1 MHRAF
6 SFPMTAE
13 RSRNKE
19 RLEASLAGL
28 CELELLK
35 QRQECLVLSA
45 LSLGDT
51 VPGHPAWGDLQPP
64 LSAPMG
70 PSRVQDDL
78 TLRRQLNS
86 LQCAPWGLMA
96 ALAQLVG
103 DLRVDMETGCPEPQG
118 DMGDSRSSSGFYEL
132 SEGQSLGGVSDPS
145 MYGELSSSCL
155 GEGRVASVGERPK
168 SVGDIFMAKRDGLL
182 DPCPRPMVPRSFSA
196 PYPSLEGIAEGAGEE
211 GPCPWGSGYPS
222 AGLDEDPTAEDFQEA
237 LRVES
242 YILGLIQRRIL
253 PPRPSK
259 PRTTLGP
266 ETRGVARQSSLRRK
280 EGPYGPENRN
290 ASPSLPATDGQSWS
304 FQGLEEERGGGPA
317 VEDCLPP
324 RFPLPRP
331 AAPDYPCR
339 GLDPSSSEPD
349 SPQRLH
355 DSPRTPSPGEQLVSA
370 HYIPAQ
376 PSRAPPAHLLR
387 SAHRPPGPAKPHRTP
402 YSPER
407 ALLAGRSRAPPRKCR
422 GSEAESPAPRKAGRR
437 AGRSQSENS
446 LLGQRGGE
454 RKYNTV
460 ERDGGRGSQARP
472 RKPQPGSLGYRRW
485 RSTQELS
492 QDEGEPPGEQ
502 ACRRQRKPR
511 PPPPPYPYP
520 YAPHAHTYR
529 HGEGPELAAPCR
541 AEEAYAVPP
550 AGESESSLSEGDS
563 PGSSSLSTD
572 SDESGGLVWP
582 QQLPPQLTTATPPA
596 PPGGPTQPK
605 AFVKIKA
612 SHALKKKILRFRT
625 GSLKVMT
632 TV

>member
-64 LSAPMG
+64 RSTPPG
-70 PSRVQDDL
+70 HSRAQDDL

-103 DLRVDMETGCPEPQG
+103 DLRVDSESSCTEPHR

-132 SEGQSLGGVSDPS
+132 SEGQSLLGMSDPS
-145 MYGELSSSCL
+145 VCGELSPACAGDSWGTYS
-155 GEGRVASVGERPK
+155 GERPK
-168 SVGDIFMAKRDGLL
+168 SVGDIFAAKRDGLL
-182 DPCPRPMVPRSFSA
+182 EPGPRAGMPRSFSA
-196 PYPSLEGIAEGAGEE
+196 PYPPLEGIAEGVGEE
-211 GPCPWGSGYPS
+211 EPSSWGPGYQE
-222 AGLDEDPTAEDFQEA
+222 GEHTAEDFHQA

-253 PPRPSK
+253 APRPGK

-266 ETRGVARQSSLRRK
+266 ESRGVARQSSLCRR
-280 EGPYGPENRN
+280 E
-290 ASPSLPATDGQSWS
+290 ASPNPEVQVWAPRGA
-304 FQGLEEERGGGPA
+304 EEDRCGGIT
-317 VEDCLPP
+317 LPP
-324 RFPLPRP
+324 EDRLLSVYSPPRGASLDFPRG
-331 AAPDYPCR
+331 APD
-339 GLDPSSSEPD
+339 PSGSEAD
-349 SPQRLH
+349 SPQHFEGR
-355 DSPRTPSPGEQLVSA
+355 PSPHSPSSDDQLVSA
-370 HYIPAQ
+370 QYIPAQ
-376 PSRAPPAHLLR
+376 PVRAPVRAHTTQ
-387 SAHRPPGPAKPHRTP
+387 RPPPPSKPHRTP

-407 ALLAGRSRAPPRKCR
+407 VPARSRAAPRRCRAGEESPTPRK
-422 GSEAESPAPRKAGRR
+422 PGRR
-437 AGRSQSENS
+437 ASRSQSENS
-446 LLGQRGGE
+446 LLGQRGAVE

-460 ERDGGRGSQARP
+460 DRDGSRGGQARP
-472 RKPQPGSLGYRRW
+472 RRPQPGSLGCRRW
-485 RSTQELS
+485 RSTLELS
-492 QDEGEPPGEQ
+492 QDEGEPPGDQ
-502 ACRRQRKPR
+502 ASRRPRKSR
-511 PPPPPYPYP
+511 PAPPPYPH
-520 YAPHAHTYR
+520 PHPQGALHAYR
-529 HGEGPELAAPCR
+529 RAEGPGPAPAFR
-541 AEEAYAVPP
+541 PHEGHAVPAP
-550 AGESESSLSEGDS
+550 GESESSLSDVDS

-582 QQLPPQLTTATPPA
+582 QQLPPQLAPASPPTPT
-596 PPGGPTQPK
+596 GGSAQPK

>member
-64 LSAPMG
+64 RSAPPG
-70 PSRVQDDL
+70 HSRAQDDL

-86 LQCAPWGLMA
+86 LQCTPWGLMA

-103 DLRVDMETGCPEPQG
+103 DLRVDSESSCTEPYR

-132 SEGQSLGGVSDPS
+132 SEGQSLLGVSDPS
-145 MYGELSSSCL
+145 VCGELSPGCAGDPWGTYS
-155 GEGRVASVGERPK
+155 GERPK
-168 SVGDIFMAKRDGLL
+168 SVGDIFAAKRDGLL
-182 DPCPRPMVPRSFSA
+182 EPGPRAGIPRSFSA
-196 PYPSLEGIAEGAGEE
+196 PYPPLEGIAEGVGEE
-211 GPCPWGSGYPS
+211 EPSSWGPGYQE
-222 AGLDEDPTAEDFQEA
+222 GEPTAEDFHQA

-253 PPRPSK
+253 APRPGK

-266 ETRGVARQSSLRRK
+266 ESRGVARQSSLCRR
-280 EGPYGPENRN
+280 E
-290 ASPSLPATDGQSWS
+290 ASPNPEGQVWAPR
-304 FQGLEEERGGGPA
+304 GAEEDRCGGGT
-317 VEDCLPP
+317 LPP
-324 RFPLPRP
+324 EDRLLSVYTPPRGASLDFPRG
-331 AAPDYPCR
+331 APD
-339 GLDPSSSEPD
+339 PSGSEAD
-349 SPQRLH
+349 SPQHFEGRP
-355 DSPRTPSPGEQLVSA
+355 SPRSPPSDDQL
-370 HYIPAQ
+370 
-376 PSRAPPAHLLR
+376 RAPARARAAPRRCRA
-387 SAHRPPGPAKPHRTP
+387 GEE
-402 YSPER
+402 SPT
-407 ALLAGRSRAPPRKCR
+407 PRK
-422 GSEAESPAPRKAGRR
+422 PGRR
-437 AGRSQSENS
+437 ASRSQSENS
-446 LLGQRGGE
+446 LLGQRGAVE

-460 ERDGGRGSQARP
+460 DRDGGRGGQARP
-472 RKPQPGSLGYRRW
+472 RRPQPGSLGCRRW
-485 RSTQELS
+485 RSTLELS
-492 QDEGEPPGEQ
+492 QDEGEPPGDQ
-502 ACRRQRKPR
+502 ASRRPRKSR
-511 PPPPPYPYP
+511 PAPPPYPHP
-520 YAPHAHTYR
+520 CPQGALHAYR
-529 HGEGPELAAPCR
+529 RVEGPGPAPAFGPHEGHAAP
-541 AEEAYAVPP
+541 AP
-550 AGESESSLSEGDS
+550 GESESSLSDVDS

-582 QQLPPQLTTATPPA
+582 QQLPPQLAPASPPTPT
-596 PPGGPTQPK
+596 GGPAQPK

>member
-349 SPQRLH
+349 SPQHLH
-355 DSPRTPSPGEQLVSA
+355 DSPRTPSPGEQL
-370 HYIPAQ
+370 
-376 PSRAPPAHLLR
+376 
-387 SAHRPPGPAKPHRTP
+387 PHRTP

-460 ERDGGRGSQARP
+460 ERDGGGAP
-472 RKPQPGSLGYRRW
+472 RLGPGSHSRESGIPPLALHPGAEPGR
-485 RSTQELS
+485 
-492 QDEGEPPGEQ
+492 GEPPGEQ

-550 AGESESSLSEGDS
+550 VGESESSLSEGDS